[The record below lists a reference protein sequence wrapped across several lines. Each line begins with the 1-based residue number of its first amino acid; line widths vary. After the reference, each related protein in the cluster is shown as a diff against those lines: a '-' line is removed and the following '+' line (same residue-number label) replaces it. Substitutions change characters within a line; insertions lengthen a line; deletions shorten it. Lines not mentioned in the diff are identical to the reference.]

1 MSLSAPARQ
10 RRLAFAI
17 GGGTTLFATYWVFFS
32 SGVPVWGAPKASST
46 DIAAGQELFEHQW
59 TANDPLAKHDG
70 LGPVFNATSCVACHF
85 QGGVGGGGSMSH
97 NATHFEVMPAPG
109 VSAEWKAGTLHK
121 FSVKKEERETFRGLK
136 KQFPTVSVSVPVPPS
151 GGHCGYSPPPVPF
164 DPVRSD
170 SVQSTAMF
178 GAGWID
184 RISEKAIVYNH
195 RRRAVKS
202 VAAEFGV
209 DFGGVPVGRLRTLA
223 DGRVGRFGWKAN
235 HASVKDFVAA
245 ACADEIGLGT
255 PHKPQS
261 TSFTRPSAA
270 AEATPDLSHDQF
282 DQMVSFVKTL
292 PRPEQVTP
300 SDGQAAHAA
309 ADGQKLFASVGCAT
323 CHVPDLGGVRGV
335 YTDFLLYTVDDLPP
349 PGLPGSGGP
358 YGPDP
363 LPEFPRPDD
372 EPRAAEWK
380 TPALWGVADSAP
392 YMHDGESA
400 TLEDAIK
407 RHQGDAKG
415 VTAKFNAL
423 SPREQADVVAFLK
436 TLKAPTSAP
445 AVKDMSVTDLRRK
458 A

>member
-10 RRLAFAI
+10 RRLAFLV
-17 GGGTTLFATYWVFFS
+17 GGATTLFATYWVFFS
-32 SGVPVWGAPKASST
+32 SGLPVWGAPKANAS

-59 TANDPLAKHDG
+59 TANDPLANNDG

-97 NATHFEVMPAPG
+97 NATHFEVMPIPG
-109 VSAEWKAGTLHK
+109 SPDWKAGTLHK
-121 FSVKKEERETFRGLK
+121 FSVHKDDRETFRGLK
-136 KQFPTVSVSVPVPPS
+136 KTFPTTTISAVTM
-151 GGHCGYSPPPVPF
+151 GGCAPTPVPF

-195 RRRAVKS
+195 RRRSVKS

-261 TSFTRPSAA
+261 TSFSRPSAA
-270 AEATPDLSHDQF
+270 AEATPDLTHDQF
-282 DQMVSFVKTL
+282 DQMVSFVKML

-300 SDGQAAHAA
+300 SESHQARAA

-323 CHVPDLGGVRGV
+323 CHVPDLGGVSGV
-335 YTDFLLYTVDDLPP
+335 YTDFLLYTLDELPP
-349 PGLPGSGGP
+349 PGLPGTGGP
-358 YGPDP
+358 YGANP

-372 EPRAAEWK
+372 EPSAPEWK

-392 YMHDGESA
+392 YMHDGESQ
-400 TLEDAIK
+400 TLEDAIQ
-407 RHQGDAKG
+407 RHKGDAKT
-415 VTAKFNAL
+415 VTAKFNQL
-423 SPREQADVVAFLK
+423 SAREQSDIVAFLK
-436 TLKAPTSAP
+436 TLKAPVSAP
-445 AVKDMSVTDLRRK
+445 VVKDMSVTDLRRK
-458 A
+458 L